1 MALTVNDLKAQLNIT
16 GDGENAILTRL
27 LAVAQAHVERLL
39 GFKLAEQFPPLAGPP
54 PVSTV
59 PADLEH
65 AVYMLA
71 ADLYENREASL
82 VGVSA
87 QAVPFGV
94 AEIVNEYRNYT
105 FGYVEVNDG

>member
-1 MALTVNDLKAQLNIT
+1 MALSLADLKAHCNIT
-16 GDGENAILTRL
+16 GNGEDAILTRL
-27 LAVAQAHVERLL
+27 LAVSQAQVERQL
-39 GFKLAEQFPPLAGPP
+39 GFALASMEGGA
-54 PVSTV
+54 

-71 ADLYENREASL
+71 ADHYESREASL

-94 AEIVNEYRNYT
+94 MDIINEYRNYT
-105 FGYVEVNDG
+105 FGLPCEVDDGE

>member
-1 MALTVNDLKAQLNIT
+1 MALTVDDLKAQLNIT
-16 GDGENAILTRL
+16 GNGENAILTRL
-27 LAVAQAHVERLL
+27 LAVATKQVERQL
-39 GFKLAEQFPPLAGPP
+39 GFTLASMEGGA
-54 PVSTV
+54 

-71 ADLYENREASL
+71 ADHYENREASL

-94 AEIVNEYRNYT
+94 REIINEYRHYS
-105 FGYVEVNDG
+105 FGHVEEVGDGE